1 MTEQA
6 MAEDFVA
13 EAHIPELLAAP
24 APDHRRVQELLA
36 KAETLA
42 GLTLAEA
49 AALLAADEGWLPEM
63 LQAAGRVKDK
73 VYGPRAVLYVPLY
86 FSNVCQNNCKYCGF
100 RRDNTLEHRRTLSY
114 DEIYAE
120 ARALVEQGY
129 TIALVLTGEHPQ
141 IATLEYL
148 MEGIRRVQQAGIKRV
163 DVEVPPLDVSS
174 FAALKDLGVGTVT
187 LFQETYHRP
196 TYRDMHPSGPKA
208 NYDWRL
214 HTMTRAMTAGLY
226 DVDLGALLGLYD
238 YKFETLG
245 LIAHGQFLQRNFGM
259 PPRCICIPR
268 LRPARGALL
277 QQAPYPLSDAD
288 LKRLVAVVKL
298 ALPFTGI
305 TLSTRERPALRDEL
319 LSYGVV
325 QISAGSSTSPGG
337 YVNRRR
343 SDEQQFPVE
352 DPRSLSEVVAA
363 IVQQGY
369 LPSFCTDCHA
379 AGRSGAAFLALART
393 GKMRDICTAN
403 AYQTYQAYQRR
414 QREAVS
420 HAG

>member
-1 MTEQA
+1 MTEQI
-6 MAEDFVA
+6 MEEDFIA
-13 EAHIPELLAAP
+13 AAHIPELLAAP
-24 APDHRRVQELLA
+24 APDGRRVRALLD
-36 KAETLA
+36 KAESLA
-42 GLTLAEA
+42 GLTLPEA
-49 AALLAADEGWLPEM
+49 AALLAADEQWLPEM
-63 LQAAGRVKDK
+63 LQAAGRVKDQ

-100 RRDNTLEHRRTLSY
+100 RHDNTLEHRRTLNY

-120 ARALVEQGY
+120 AHTLAEQGY
-129 TIALVLTGEHPQ
+129 TIVLVLTGEHPQ

-148 MEGIRRVQQAGIKRV
+148 MEGIRQVRRAGIKRV
-163 DVEVPPLDVSS
+163 DVEVPPLDVAS
-174 FAALKDLGVGTVT
+174 FAKLRELGVGTVT

-208 NYDWRL
+208 DYDWRL

-245 LIAHGQFLQRNFGM
+245 LVAHGQFLQRRFGM

-277 QQAPYPLSDAD
+277 QQAPHPLSDAD
-288 LKRLVAVVKL
+288 LKRLVAVIKL
-298 ALPFTGI
+298 SLPFTGI
-305 TLSTRERPALRDEL
+305 TLSTRERPALREEL
-319 LSYGVV
+319 LHYGVV

-337 YVNRRR
+337 YVHRRR

-352 DPRSLSEVVAA
+352 DPRSLPEVVAA
-363 IVQQGY
+363 IIRQGY
-369 LPSFCTDCHA
+369 LPSFCTGCHA
-379 AGRSGAAFLALART
+379 AGRSGAAFLDLAEA
-393 GKMRDICTAN
+393 GQMRDICTAN
-403 AYQTYQAYQRR
+403 AHQTYQEYQRR
-414 QREAVS
+414 QRELVS